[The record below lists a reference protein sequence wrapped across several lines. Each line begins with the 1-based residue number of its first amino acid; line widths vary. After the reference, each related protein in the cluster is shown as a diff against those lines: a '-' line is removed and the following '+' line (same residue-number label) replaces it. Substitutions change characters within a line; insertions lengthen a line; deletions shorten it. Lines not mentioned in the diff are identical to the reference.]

1 MRFFITGG
9 TGFVGSTVCRE
20 LLGRGHHVSVLTR
33 DLSKAKALP
42 KEINVVEGD
51 PTKKGQWQEKVA
63 AHDVVINL
71 AGSSIFTRWTKKA
84 KKVIRD
90 SRLQSTRNVVDAL
103 SSRTREDTL
112 LLSTSAVGYYGFR
125 GDEEL
130 SEDSPPGEDFLAI
143 LARDWERAAYEAEK
157 YGVRVITC
165 RFGIVLGRTGGA
177 LARMV
182 KPFRMGM
189 GARLGG
195 GEQWF
200 SWIHEQDLASIYLF
214 LALKQNISGPIN
226 CTAPEPIRNKDLTKA
241 LADVLNKPLFM
252 PPVPGFILRIM
263 MGEFGSVLL
272 KGQRVV
278 PKRLMAMGFRYRF
291 PTIDKALEDL
301 LKGD

>member
-71 AGSSIFTRWTKKA
+71 AGSCIFTRWTKKA

-165 RFGIVLGRTGGA
+165 LLYTSPSPRDLSTS
-177 LARMV
+177 RM
-182 KPFRMGM
+182 PSS
-189 GARLGG
+189 A
-195 GEQWF
+195 
-200 SWIHEQDLASIYLF
+200 
-214 LALKQNISGPIN
+214 
-226 CTAPEPIRNKDLTKA
+226 
-241 LADVLNKPLFM
+241 
-252 PPVPGFILRIM
+252 
-263 MGEFGSVLL
+263 
-272 KGQRVV
+272 
-278 PKRLMAMGFRYRF
+278 
-291 PTIDKALEDL
+291 
-301 LKGD
+301 

>member
-71 AGSSIFTRWTKKA
+71 AGSCIFTRWTKKA

-165 RFGIVLGRTGGA
+165 RFGIVLGKSGGA

-241 LADVLNKPLFM
+241 LADVSNKPLFM

>member
-90 SRLQSTRNVVDAL
+90 SRLQSTRNVVEAL

-143 LARDWERAAYEAEK
+143 LARDWEREAYEAEK

-165 RFGIVLGRTGGA
+165 RFGIVLGKSGGA

-214 LALKQNISGPIN
+214 LALKENIYGPIN

-241 LADVLNKPLFM
+241 LADVLNKPLFV

-291 PTIDKALEDL
+291 PTIDKALRDL